1 MGAGR
6 ILGAGSHW
14 AVALLVTLTV
24 LRTHLAHCTEPPEHF
39 LFQAKSECLFA
50 KGTGRV
56 RYLQR
61 YVWDRQPFVHF
72 DSDVGRFAADTELG
86 RGTAEGWNKD
96 PAILAERRAA
106 LDTFCRHNYG
116 SVRPFS
122 VDRRGSS
129 RCRDP
134 DLAGRFPNNLGPD
147 HARESPYPWPHK
159 ATVPGQPP
167 PGPD

>member
-147 HARESPYPWPHK
+147 HARER
-159 ATVPGQPP
+159 
-167 PGPD
+167 